1 MKDKNK
7 KFKYNAKSCII
18 TAVLLVAIIIINIF
32 AGSLNITLDSTKE
45 KLYSISKESK
55 TVLSNIDKD
64 VNIYALYKKGNE
76 DPVIKQLFNK
86 YEKASNKIKCEFKD
100 PYTDSDFTLNYSE
113 NGEDFPVGTIIIDCE
128 STGKYRVVTQ
138 DKIASYS
145 VDQYTNMSYMTSFNA
160 ESCITEGI
168 SYVTSDDSIK
178 IYNLKGHSEMDID
191 ENLVIELENQNYEVE
206 SLTLTEETAIPED
219 TGILMINSPM
229 NDISSDELQK
239 ISEYVSNNGKI
250 IINLGISTEN
260 LVNVGTLISNYG
272 ISANNRMII
281 EGSTD
286 NMYQSNPFYVLPNI
300 EEHTITEN
308 IDKEQQKVFFPY
320 AQGFDV
326 LDTKR
331 ASVTVEPLLVTSS
344 SSYAKKELTDIY
356 SYEKTDDDIIG
367 PFNVAVAITDEYDTN
382 KSKLV
387 VFGGSAIMDSNID
400 SYANGGNYDFII
412 GSVNWL
418 MDKENNISIPNK
430 AINGNEYL
438 HLSGAKA
445 LSIMFV
451 SVILIPVV
459 IIVIGIYV
467 VIKRKRK

>member
-7 KFKYNAKSCII
+7 KIKYNTKSCII

-32 AGSLNITLDSTKE
+32 VGSINITLDSTKE

-55 TVLSNIDKD
+55 TILSDIDKD
-64 VNIYALYKKGNE
+64 VTVYALYEKGNE
-76 DPVIKQLFNK
+76 DPVIQQLFNK
-86 YEKASNKIKCEFKD
+86 YENVSNKIKCEFKD
-100 PYTDSDFTLNYSE
+100 PYTDTDFTLNYSE

-138 DKIASYS
+138 DKMASYS

-168 SYVTSDDSIK
+168 SYVTSDSSTM

-206 SLTLTEETAIPED
+206 SLTLTEETTIPED

-229 NDISSDELQK
+229 TDISNDELQK
-239 ISEYVSNNGKI
+239 ISEYVANNGKI

-260 LVNVGTLISNYG
+260 LANIETLLSNYG
-272 ISANNRMII
+272 IAPNNAIVI

-286 NMYQSNPFYVLPNI
+286 NMYQNSPFYVLPNI

-308 IDKEQQKVFFPY
+308 IDKKEQTVFFPY

-331 ASVTVEPLLVTSS
+331 ESVTVEPLLVTSS

-356 SYEKTDDDIIG
+356 SYEKTDNDIMG

-387 VFGGSAIMDSNID
+387 VFGGSAILDSNID
-400 SYANGGNYDFII
+400 SYANGGNFDFII
-412 GSVNWL
+412 SSVNWL

-438 HLSGAKA
+438 QLSGAQA

>member
-1 MKDKNK
+1 MKYKNK
-7 KFKYNAKSCII
+7 KIKYNAKSCII
-18 TAVLLVAIIIINIF
+18 TAVLLLAIIIINIF

-64 VNIYALYKKGNE
+64 VNIYALYEKGNE
-76 DPVIKQLFNK
+76 DPVIQQLFNK
-86 YEKASNKIKCEFKD
+86 YENASNKIKCEFKD

-128 STGKYRVVTQ
+128 STGRYRVVTQ
-138 DKIASYS
+138 DKMASYS

-168 SYVTSDDSIK
+168 SYVTSDSSTM
-178 IYNLKGHSEMDID
+178 IYNIKGHSEMDID
-191 ENLVIELENQNYEVE
+191 ENLVIELQNQNYEVE
-206 SLTLTEETAIPED
+206 SLTLDEQTAIPED
-219 TGILMINSPM
+219 ASILMINSPM
-229 NDISSDELQK
+229 TDISSSELQK
-239 ISEYVSNNGKI
+239 ISEFVANNGKI
-250 IINLGISTEN
+250 IINIGISTEN
-260 LVNVGTLISNYG
+260 LVNIGTLLSNYG
-272 ISANNRMII
+272 VSANNAIVI

-286 NMYQSNPFYVLPNI
+286 NMYQNTPFYVLPNI

-308 IDKEQQKVFFPY
+308 INKEEQTVFFPY

-331 ASVTVEPLLVTSS
+331 ESVTVEPLLTTSS

-356 SYEKTDDDIIG
+356 SYEKTDNDIMG
-367 PFNVAVAITDEYDTN
+367 PFNIAVAVTDEYNAN
-382 KSKLV
+382 KSKMI

-438 HLSGAKA
+438 QLSGAQA